1 MQAVDRALELAGG
14 DENAALMLLMDG
26 AIDLTQQQQQQQQQ
40 IQCLSVRFA
49 KDPASA
55 SIPQSRPRGGSRGSS
70 PPAPLPPVQTNP
82 VTSPLSSEMG
92 RQNGCADSDTAR
104 AADERAS
111 DVTAPVAS
119 ASSAIAGTHCSFAK
133 DAGSGHSTEVTV
145 SEAAAASDHSPHDWV
160 LLQHPDD
167 SSVVAFGNIV
177 TREFSLQ
184 PCGDVGGPGSGGS

>member
-1 MQAVDRALELAGG
+1 LFVQAVDRALELAGG
-14 DENAALMLLMDG
+14 DENAALMLLVDG
-26 AIDLTQQQQQQQQQ
+26 AIDLTQQQQQQQQQQ

-70 PPAPLPPVQTNP
+70 PPAALPPAQTNP
-82 VTSPLSSEMG
+82 DIPPSSSEMG
-92 RQNGCADSDTAR
+92 RQIDGCADSGT
-104 AADERAS
+104 ADERAC
-111 DVTAPVAS
+111 DVTPHVAS
-119 ASSAIAGTHCSFAK
+119 ASSAK
-133 DAGSGHSTEVTV
+133 DAGSCHSTAATV
-145 SEAAAASDHSPHDWV
+145 SEAAAAGDHSPHDWV

-184 PCGDVGGPGSGGS
+184 PCGDVGGMTFHGAGSGGS

>member
-1 MQAVDRALELAGG
+1 
-14 DENAALMLLMDG
+14 MDG

-49 KDPASA
+49 KEPASA
-55 SIPQSRPRGGSRGSS
+55 SISQSRPRGGTS

-82 VTSPLSSEMG
+82 AISPSFSEMD
-92 RQNGCADSDTAR
+92 RQINGCADSDTAR
-104 AADERAS
+104 AADERAC
-111 DVTAPVAS
+111 DVTAHVAS
-119 ASSAIAGTHCSFAK
+119 ASSAIAGTHCSSAK
-133 DAGSGHSTEVTV
+133 DAGSCHSTEVTV
-145 SEAAAASDHSPHDWV
+145 SEAAAAGDHSPHDWV

-184 PCGDVGGPGSGGS
+184 PCGDVGGMTLHGPGSGGP